1 MKEPTYEE
9 VNQYHSVIRD
19 SKGKE
24 RAVIFQDKFTDE
36 ILRVVV
42 LPK

>member
-1 MKEPTYEE
+1 MNEE
-9 VNQYHSVIRD
+9 TNDQYHSVIRD

-42 LPK
+42 LPN

>member
-1 MKEPTYEE
+1 MNPNKET
-9 VNQYHSVIRD
+9 NDQSHSVIRD

-36 ILRVVV
+36 VLRVVF
-42 LPK
+42 LLN

>member
-1 MKEPTYEE
+1 MNANKET
-9 VNQYHSVIRD
+9 NDQYHSVIRD

-24 RAVIFQDKFTDE
+24 RVVIFQDKFTDE
-36 ILRVVV
+36 ILRVAV